1 MSLVVQ
7 GAPLAPDV
15 LDELRG
21 AARAAAVRT
30 LGATAWRLEGGLPTP
45 EALALCQREGLDC
58 AVAPGRRLADFG
70 LFVTDMDSTLID
82 IECIDEVADLH
93 GIRDEVAAITESAM
107 RGEIDYAESLR
118 RRVALL
124 AGLPESALAEVY
136 ERRLALNPGAER
148 LLDTLEAAG
157 VHTVLVS
164 GGFSYFTE
172 RLKTRLG
179 FDAAHANTVEI
190 RDGHLTG
197 RILGPIVDAAAK
209 AAVLR
214 EARER
219 LGLSATQTIAV
230 GDGANDLAMLR
241 EAGLAVAW
249 RAKPVLRAAA
259 HCTLDHAGLDGIL
272 NLFD

>member
-1 MSLVVQ
+1 MSLIVQ
-7 GAPLAPDV
+7 GAQLAPDA
-15 LDELRG
+15 LDELRT
-21 AARAAAVRT
+21 AARASAVRT
-30 LGATAWRLEGGLPTP
+30 LAVNAWRLEGGLPTP
-45 EALALCQREGLDC
+45 ETLALCERERVDC
-58 AVAPGRRLADFG
+58 TVAPGRRLSDFG

-93 GIRDEVAAITESAM
+93 GVRDEVAAITEAAM
-107 RGEIDYAESLR
+107 RGEIDYAESFR

-124 AGLPESALAEVY
+124 AGLPEAALAEVY
-136 ERRLALNPGAER
+136 EQRLSLNPGAER

-157 VHTVLVS
+157 IHTVLVS
-164 GGFSYFTE
+164 GGFRYFTE
-172 RLKTRLG
+172 RLKARLG
-179 FDAAHANTVEI
+179 FDATHANNVEI

-197 RILGPIVDAAAK
+197 RITGPIVDAAAK

-219 LGLSATQTIAV
+219 LGLSAAQTIAV
-230 GDGANDLAMLR
+230 GDGANDLSMLR
-241 EAGLAVAW
+241 EAGLAIAW

>member
-1 MSLVVQ
+1 Q
-7 GAPLAPDV
+7 G
-15 LDELRG
+15 LR
-21 AARAAAVRT
+21 
-30 LGATAWRLEGGLPTP
+30 E
-45 EALALCQREGLDC
+45 
-58 AVAPGRRLADFG
+58 
-70 LFVTDMDSTLID
+70 
-82 IECIDEVADLH
+82 
-93 GIRDEVAAITESAM
+93 EVAAITEAAM
-107 RGEIDYAESLR
+107 RGEIDYTESLT

-124 AGLPESALAEVY
+124 RGVPETVLAEVY
-136 ERRLALNPGAER
+136 EQRLSLNPGAER

-157 VHTVLVS
+157 ICTVLVS

-197 RILGPIVDAAAK
+197 RVTGAIVDAAAK

-219 LGLSATQTIAV
+219 LGLSPEQTIAV
-230 GDGANDLAMLR
+230 GDGANDLSMLR
-241 EAGLAVAW
+241 EAGLAIAW